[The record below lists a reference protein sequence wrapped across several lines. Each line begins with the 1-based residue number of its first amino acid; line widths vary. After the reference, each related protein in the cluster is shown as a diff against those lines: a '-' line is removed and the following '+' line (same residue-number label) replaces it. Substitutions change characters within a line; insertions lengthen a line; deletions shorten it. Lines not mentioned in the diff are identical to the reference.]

1 MSGDRA
7 VETNGDKMKRFLWIM
22 AFMLGAIL
30 LIANYEPPPK
40 QEAAVP
46 PDAQPLV
53 AEPKTTP
60 KRRGET
66 VGVRFEGILVE
77 SKEQGLSRKDWG
89 DKWPL
94 AVDEATVSC
103 APQFSEVNGG
113 TFLIADG
120 LAFALTGSTQTMVR
134 ARRGEV
140 MVVSGDLG
148 WQIPPLFTGDDPAS
162 DRLWAKPPPGPNGE
176 PSFGRINISPVLDA
190 AIALCKE

>member
-7 VETNGDKMKRFLWIM
+7 AETNGDKMKRFLWIM
-22 AFMLGAIL
+22 AFMLGLIL
-30 LIANYEPPPK
+30 LIANYEPPPRN
-40 QEAAVP
+40 EAAVP
-46 PDAQPLV
+46 PDAQPL
-53 AEPKTTP
+53 ADERKAAP
-60 KRRGET
+60 KRRAET
-66 VGVRFEGILVE
+66 VGVRFEGIRVE
-77 SKEQGLSRKDWG
+77 SREQGLSREDWG

-103 APQFSEVNGG
+103 VPQFSKVNGG

-134 ARRGEV
+134 ARKGEV

-148 WQIPPLFTGDDPAS
+148 WQTPPLFTGDDPAS
-162 DRLWAKPPPGPNGE
+162 DRLWVRVPPQDDGLPW
-176 PSFGRINISPVLDA
+176 RINISPVLDA